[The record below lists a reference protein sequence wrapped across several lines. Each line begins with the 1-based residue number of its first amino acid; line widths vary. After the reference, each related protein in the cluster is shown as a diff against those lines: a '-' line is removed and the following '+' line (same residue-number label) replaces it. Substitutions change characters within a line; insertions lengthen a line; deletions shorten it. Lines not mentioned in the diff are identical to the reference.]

1 MVRYSREGY
10 SRSPQLYDAYA
21 AARDV
26 VAVVVPTVGRQVQVE
41 LDLVG
46 NGWIRC
52 VAEEFN
58 QVLTNLIQNAL
69 EAVAGDGSG
78 RVLVRG
84 RNEGVDLLLSVK
96 DNGPGI
102 PEANRARIF
111 DAFYTTKEVGR
122 GMGMGL
128 TITRRVVVAMGG
140 NMSVKSQLGAG
151 TEFVVRVPSAVVL
164 EAVG

>member
-10 SRSPQLYDAYA
+10 SRTPQLYDSYA
-21 AARDV
+21 AVRDV
-26 VAVVVPTVGRQVQVE
+26 VAVVVPTVGRQVQVD
-41 LDLVG
+41 LDLAG
-46 NGWIRC
+46 NGWVRC

-78 RVLVRG
+78 RVFIRG
-84 RNEGVDLLLSVK
+84 TNEGVDLLLSVK

-111 DAFYTTKEVGR
+111 DAS
-122 GMGMGL
+122 
-128 TITRRVVVAMGG
+128 IRRRR
-140 NMSVKSQLGAG
+140 SGAAWAWG
-151 TEFVVRVPSAVVL
+151 
-164 EAVG
+164 